1 MGEICAESDRFDN
14 KRIMKIFIVSPTLT
28 NGGAERVASML
39 AKGFS
44 KRGHEVTV
52 VTHTDQKIS
61 YDPGPKVKLLPIAP
75 DKSNSAVKWI
85 TSIKWL
91 RSYIKREQ
99 PDVIIGIMGVCSY
112 LSRLAA
118 IGTKTKVILTEHSAF
133 ERIPG
138 YPLQTRVKYT
148 RKWIDFRFRYITVLS
163 EQDKKVGGRK
173 YSHAVV
179 MPNPLAYQTYEGNLR
194 DLYKEKTVLAAGRI
208 SNWYVKGFDVLIEAW
223 SILVHKKSFD
233 SSWKLKIAG
242 AGSEADMQHLM
253 NLCKEYQVEDRIDF
267 LGFRNDMLDLYR
279 KSEIFCLSSR
289 SEGMP
294 MSLLEA
300 MSQGCAPVATD
311 YKGRTKNI
319 ISNQDTG
326 LVCIPQDPVS
336 LAEGLWRMMNDDV
349 YRKKVQ
355 LNALERSRHYS
366 LDHVIMLWENMLN
379 TIKENGNA

>member
-1 MGEICAESDRFDN
+1 
-14 KRIMKIFIVSPTLT
+14 MKIFIVSPTLT

-44 KRGHEVTV
+44 ERGHEVTV

-75 DKSNSAVKWI
+75 TNKSTIVKWM
-85 TSIKWL
+85 TSLKWL
-91 RSYIKREQ
+91 RSYAKENQ

-112 LSRLAA
+112 LSRLAT
-118 IGTKTKVILTEHSAF
+118 IGTKTKVVLTEHSAF

-148 RKWIDFRFRYITVLS
+148 RKWIDYRFRYITVLS
-163 EQDKKVGGRK
+163 EQDRIVGGKK

-179 MPNPLAYQTYEGNLR
+179 MPNPLAYQTYEGNIK
-194 DLYKEKTVLAAGRI
+194 DLNKEKIVLAAGRI

-223 SILVHKKSFD
+223 SLIVSKEGFD
-233 SSWKLKIAG
+233 HSWRLKIAG
-242 AGSEADMQHLM
+242 TGTKEDMHHLV
-253 NLCKEYQVEDRIDF
+253 NLCKEYQVDGKIDF
-267 LGFRNDMLDLYR
+267 LGFRDDMLDLYR

-294 MSLLEA
+294 MTLLEA

-319 ISNQDTG
+319 IPNQDIG
-326 LVCIPQDPVS
+326 LVCSPQDPIS
-336 LAEGLWRMMNDDV
+336 LAEGLWRMMNDDE
-349 YRKKVQ
+349 YRKTAQ
-355 LNALERSRHYS
+355 QNALDRSHLYS
-366 LDHVIMLWENMLN
+366 LDHVMDLWEDMLN
-379 TIKENGNA
+379 TITKN